1 MTKTRSDGERSP
13 RPRTGGYYWFPAP
26 ANETVEW
33 SVLTCHDLGFG
44 PDEGHFDMWPSVI
57 DRLATAW
64 VRDVVRLRKVLA
76 GHCYG
81 LPRGR
86 VTRPDRRFLLLHG
99 DDAPMTD
106 WLGRVVER
114 FDLDRRT
121 VRLLFDE
128 HEQTFT
134 GDRRA
139 VNDEF
144 GLSVGRPGPGAG
156 RHHADRP

>member
-1 MTKTRSDGERSP
+1 MP
-13 RPRTGGYYWFPAP
+13 RKRCEVGRTPVPLTGGYYWFPAP

-99 DDAPMTD
+99 RDAPVTD
-106 WLGRVVER
+106 WLERVVAR
-114 FDLDRRT
+114 FDLEGRK

-128 HEQTFT
+128 HERTFT

-139 VNDEF
+139 VNAEF
-144 GLSVGRPGPGAG
+144 GLSAG
-156 RHHADRP
+156 RTRPEGEEAPG